1 MMAFEYAAQSKEVCA
16 LWLGKYVSMCVC
28 NGASNY
34 FNSLTASAAQVHW
47 PHRLFAQ
54 RPKLMLFQTFFQ
66 NVQRILMAPNI
77 ICFKKSGFLISI
89 SGKYPLRV
97 NESDI

>member
-77 ICFKKSGFLISI
+77 ICFKKSGFSMSI
-89 SGKYPLRV
+89 SRKYPLGV
-97 NESDI
+97 NEGVI